1 MPSGDCGLFCYFT
14 AMQKAAVIVAGGSG
28 TRMESKVPKQFLPL
42 GNMPIIFRTVKRFLA
57 FDSSLLVVL
66 VLPADNQEDWNGLT
80 HLYLSDSEKS
90 RITLQA
96 GGNTRTLS
104 VEGGLKVL
112 AAQVDPA
119 QTLVAIHDGVRPLIT
134 DDVINKA
141 FAAAKEFGAAVSCIP
156 VKSSMREEI
165 APGQS
170 QPVDRSKYWHVQTPQ
185 SFRLEKILK
194 AFSIREHDNF
204 TDDASLY
211 QAYIGKV
218 AICEGSYDN
227 LKVTTPEDLFVAD
240 ALLRRQESQ
249 V

>member
-1 MPSGDCGLFCYFT
+1 
-14 AMQKAAVIVAGGSG
+14 MQKTAVIVAGGSG

-57 FDSSLLVVL
+57 FDPSLLVVL
-66 VLPADNQEDWNGLT
+66 VLPANNQEDWKGLT
-80 HLYLSDSEKS
+80 HLYLQEAEQS
-90 RITLQA
+90 RITLQT
-96 GGNTRTLS
+96 GGATRTLS
-104 VEGGLKVL
+104 VESGLKTL
-112 AAQVDPA
+112 AAQVNPVE
-119 QTLVAIHDGVRPLIT
+119 TLVAIHDGVRPLIT
-134 DDVINKA
+134 NEVIAKA
-141 FAAAKEFGAAVSCIP
+141 FAAAEEFGAAVSCIP

-165 APGQS
+165 SPGES
-170 QPVDRSKYWHVQTPQ
+170 QPVDRSRYWHVQTPQ

-194 AFSIREHDNF
+194 AFSMREHDKF

-211 QAYIGKV
+211 QTYIGKV

-249 V
+249 T

>member
-1 MPSGDCGLFCYFT
+1 MH
-14 AMQKAAVIVAGGSG
+14 KAAVIVAGGSG
-28 TRMESKVPKQFLPL
+28 TRMESRVPKQFLPL

-57 FDSSLLVVL
+57 YDPALLLVL
-66 VLPADNQEDWNGLT
+66 VLPADNQQDWNGLT
-80 HLYLSDSEKS
+80 HLYLNEEEKS

-96 GGNTRTLS
+96 GGTTRTLS
-104 VEGGLKVL
+104 VESGLKTL
-112 AAQVDPA
+112 AALVKPDE
-119 QTLVAIHDGVRPLIT
+119 TLVAIHDGVRPLIT
-134 DDVINKA
+134 NDVIAKA
-141 FAAAKEFGAAVSCIP
+141 YTAAEEFGAAVSCIP
-156 VKSSMREEI
+156 VKSSMREELSE
-165 APGQS
+165 GES

-185 SFRLEKILK
+185 TFRLEKILEGF
-194 AFSIREHDNF
+194 AAREHDNF

-249 V
+249 L